1 METDVI
7 HRNQP
12 KTESKME
19 TGGEW
24 RMHLEEQIKAIPS
37 IYSLIVLSCK
47 KSRKYPQDQIIS
59 IIFIYIR
66 NKNDQGLQL
75 FGGPLR
81 LFKII

>member
-12 KTESKME
+12 KTESKVE

-24 RMHLEEQIKAIPS
+24 RMHLEEQIKNIVN
-37 IYSLIVLSCK
+37 IYSLIVSSFK

-59 IIFIYIR
+59 IIFVYIR
-66 NKNDQGLQL
+66 NKND
-75 FGGPLR
+75 
-81 LFKII
+81 